1 MVISREVIVSS
12 IMEAKQTR
20 IVKVEEVNKV
30 IDVLRKEFEKK
41 KIDVNIIWGELNT
54 FKIIDGHYILNNNTD
69 TITQIKKSLYTYSRF
84 EDFKILDMVYDQS
97 FILKALESRE
107 IKKKTTNEEYI
118 EQQKK
123 YIKFLKKLAKENPEL
138 AKEYAIESLKASGI
152 LNEEGNLKAP
162 YNGTKLNDTDFTRGP
177 KARQRKQKQDQ

>member
-20 IVKVEEVNKV
+20 VVKVEEVNKV
-30 IDVLRKEFEKK
+30 IDTLRKEFDKK

-54 FKIIDGHYILNNNTD
+54 FKIIDGHYILNDSTD
-69 TITQIKKSLYTYSRF
+69 SITQIKKSLYTYADY
-84 EDFKILDMVYDQS
+84 EDFKILDMIYNQS
-97 FILKALESRE
+97 FILKTLESRE
-107 IKKKTTNEEYI
+107 TKNKTTNQEYI

-123 YIKFLKKLAKENPEL
+123 YIKFLKKLAKENPEV

-152 LNEEGNLKAP
+152 LDEEGNLKAP
-162 YNGTKLNDTDFTRGP
+162 YNGNKVNDTDFTRGP
-177 KARQRKQKQDQ
+177 KVRQRKQNKDQ